1 MKMNDK
7 KREQLYKKRLSI
19 QERIGNPERMSL
31 KRAEKAVL
39 KRFFHDPTIHKIFI
53 ERPDMTKSVGID
65 FCKKVKNPRNWFLL
79 FDHEVL
85 KFSVPEMFYWAILAD
100 KNYNSYSKM
109 AQISTGQMS
118 TKLFDFSILSKILE
132 RKDVL
137 DFVKKES
144 IVKLLLL
151 KIKLENNRLNEFIGT
166 HRKDIWEDP
175 KKIIP
180 VRFFSLL
187 MVIITYL
194 PLKIILSF
202 HLDTRLQVILNKK
215 R

>member
-1 MKMNDK
+1 MNDK

-31 KRAEKAVL
+31 KRAEKVVL
-39 KRFFHDPTIHKIFI
+39 KRFFHDPTIHQIFI
-53 ERPDMTKSVGID
+53 ERPDITKSVGID

-79 FDHEVL
+79 FDHKVL

-100 KNYNSYSKM
+100 KYYNNYSTM
-109 AQISTGQMS
+109 AQLSTGQMS
-118 TKLFDFSILSKILE
+118 TKFFDFSILSKILE

-137 DFVKKES
+137 EFIKEES

-151 KIKLENNRLNEFIGT
+151 KIKLNSEKLNNFIGA

-175 KKIIP
+175 KEIIP

-187 MVIITYL
+187 MVVITYI
-194 PLKIILSF
+194 PLKIILSL
-202 HLDTRLQVILNKK
+202 HLDTYLQVMLNKK

>member
-1 MKMNDK
+1 MNDK

-31 KRAEKAVL
+31 KRAKKVVL
-39 KRFFHDPTIHKIFI
+39 KRFFHDPTIHQIFI
-53 ERPDMTKSVGID
+53 ERPDITKSVGID

-79 FDHEVL
+79 FDHKVL

-100 KNYNSYSKM
+100 KYYNNYSTM
-109 AQISTGQMS
+109 AQLSTGQMS
-118 TKLFDFSILSKILE
+118 TKFFDFSILSKILE

-137 DFVKKES
+137 EFIKEES

-151 KIKLENNRLNEFIGT
+151 KIKLNSEKLNNFIGA

-175 KKIIP
+175 KEIIP

-187 MVIITYL
+187 MVVITYI
-194 PLKIILSF
+194 PLKIILSL
-202 HLDTRLQVILNKK
+202 HLDTYLQVILNKK